1 MPVDPASYQAFYDG
15 LIAHKIIVPTSV
27 LGTYGRSAIFED
39 VLNRFNGLVDRIV
52 ADEGAEFLAFPPV
65 VPRSIMEKVHYL
77 HTFPQLCGSVH
88 SFFGTDKET
97 KALCECADAGGQWG
111 DMLKQT
117 DVVLS
122 PAACY
127 PVYPS
132 IAGTLPAEG
141 RLLTV
146 LNWVYRHEP
155 SPEPT
160 RLQSFRM
167 REFIRAG
174 TAEQVVPWR
183 DMWLQR
189 GLDILGS
196 LELNVSSDVAA
207 DPFFGRGGKMRA
219 LSQMDQKLK
228 FEILSPVI
236 SETDLTAIASF
247 NYHQDH
253 FASAFGIFTPDGE
266 VAHTACMG
274 FGMERIT
281 LALFKTHG
289 FDPKKWPASVRQ
301 LLWT

>member
-1 MPVDPASYQAFYDG
+1 MSTSNTNLYADLV
-15 LIAHKIIVPTSV
+15 AHKLIIPTEVP
-27 LGTYGRSAIFED
+27 GTYGRSQIFEE
-39 VLNRFNGLVDRIV
+39 VLLRFNEAVNRLSYNDQ
-52 ADEGAEFLAFPPV
+52 AEFMAFPPV
-65 VPRSIMEKVHYL
+65 VDRKIMEKVHYL

-88 SFFGTDKET
+88 SFFGDDRDAQK
-97 KALCECADAGGQWG
+97 LCECADAGGQWG
-111 DMLKQT
+111 ELLKQT

-132 IAGTLPAEG
+132 ISGTLPEKG
-141 RLLTV
+141 RLITV

-174 TAEQVVPWR
+174 TSEQVIAWR
-183 DMWLQR
+183 DQWLDR
-189 GLDILGS
+189 GLELLSQLGLPVQSDIAS
-196 LELNVSSDVAA
+196 

-219 LSQMDQKLK
+219 ISQRDQKLK
-228 FEILSPVI
+228 FEILAPVI
-236 SETDLTAIASF
+236 SDTQPTAIASF

-253 FASAFGIFTPDGE
+253 FASAFGIFLPDGNI
-266 VAHTACMG
+266 AHTACMG
-274 FGMERIT
+274 FGMERVT

-289 FDPKKWPASVRQ
+289 YDPGHWPVSVRQ
-301 LLWT
+301 LLWP